1 MDSYPKVGM
10 RKVDNFLTNYDV
22 TKDNTWGGG
31 RFQSLGHQLGF
42 LLTDQSLLGERKQI
56 GLYRYCYM
64 TSE

>member
-31 RFQSLGHQLGF
+31 GKKHSFWL
-42 LLTDQSLLGERKQI
+42 
-56 GLYRYCYM
+56 
-64 TSE
+64 